1 MAGRD
6 VVASSRRASA
16 GRPRLEAT
24 SPRYGERLIKA
35 LLAMCGG
42 LSVVV
47 TTAIVLSLL
56 FPTIDFFRDV
66 SVADFLTGTDWAPG
80 FATPSFGVLPIVV
93 GTLNIVFW
101 ALLVAVPVGLL
112 SAIFLTEYASRAVRR
127 VVKPVLEVL
136 EGIPTVAIGLFAA
149 LFLVPLAA
157 DVLPFLDWHT
167 SFSVGVAGAAVG
179 LLTVPLIAS
188 VSDDAMRAVP
198 GGLREGAYALG
209 ASRPRVAIRVVFPAA
224 ISGVVASIVL
234 AVSRA
239 IGETMVVLMVAGAT
253 PQITFDPAKP
263 ALAMTGHIGLV
274 STGDLATGTTDYHT
288 VFAVGSL
295 LFVMTFAMNM
305 LAIRLVRRFRE
316 VYE

>member
-1 MAGRD
+1 MASRD

-16 GRPRLEAT
+16 GRARLEAT

-80 FATPSFGVLPIVV
+80 FANPSFGVLPIVV

-157 DVLPFLDWHT
+157 DVLPFLEWHT

-209 ASRPRVAIRVVFPAA
+209 AGRPRVAIRVVFPAA

-253 PQITFDPAKP
+253 PQITFDPTKP